1 MSTKYLL
8 FIYYVKFLSNQ
19 NKIFNLKI
27 EYIVYFILCF
37 LEISKYKMYFL
48 ASFYFIFKNS
58 ILVTL
63 QYNEK
68 IAYSMSIL
76 FN

>member
-1 MSTKYLL
+1 MYLL
-8 FIYYVKFLSNQ
+8 FIYYVYSFSNK
-19 NKIFNLKI
+19 NKNFKLKNV
-27 EYIVYFILCF
+27 YIGYFILFF
-37 LEISKYKMYFL
+37 LKISCSNIYFL

-76 FN
+76 FT